1 MRMTQVLAFHLNSC
15 TEDTI
20 DRLAEQGLAD
30 PGRVYRRLDLDGGE
44 EEEEEEEEEEGADE
58 EGVEASGEEGTA
70 EE

>member
-20 DRLAEQGLAD
+20 ERLAEQGLAD
-30 PGRVYRRLDLDGGE
+30 PGRVYRRRRLDLDDD
-44 EEEEEEEEEEGADE
+44 EEEEEEEGADE